1 MRGNEACSHGP
12 LCPHQSEHHQREG
25 IPGCLFFNEAREEI
39 LTPYPFTLTI
49 INFLQVFYV
58 PWLACASSC
67 ETHMSPIYH
76 VIKIVISC
84 FLRRKFKNKILLLVL
99 LINLELY
106 LIT

>member
-67 ETHMSPIYH
+67 ETHMSPIPRNQN
-76 VIKIVISC
+76 C
-84 FLRRKFKNKILLLVL
+84 NFLLLEKK
-99 LINLELY
+99 IQK
-106 LIT
+106 